1 RYSDV
6 LLDVDRSRR
15 RHCVTIARHG
25 HEIDFN
31 AKFRGDCPDQ
41 VGKKN
46 EAALQYSHY
55 RDRARGVIR
64 GDLPSHLRNAAPDF
78 LLRDQNCAQRRF
90 HRAASL
96 WYKRERFQRGRPMLR
111 RACFFPALFVLTS
124 AFAFGQTPP
133 NQQRNRVE
141 DYAIRGK
148 IVIANQHDFDQ
159 RIEVRLEKSAL
170 QVIQTSYT
178 DSSGNFEFRN
188 LAPGSYYVAVTLE
201 GYEPVHQLV
210 EIFNTFGNFSV
221 TIFLNK
227 PAVEIRERPFGIDAA
242 DPDVV
247 DISQMKENFPKKA
260 VQNYEK
266 ALDERQKGRLESAV
280 KLLEDA
286 VQIAPNF
293 FHAHNN
299 LGILY
304 QWMKRYPDA
313 EREYNRSRQ
322 LNAKS
327 ERPFVNLGSLFI
339 EESSLQR
346 SDREAGGKL
355 LDQALDALE
364 QAVKLNPRSAVGYF
378 LLGQANYRS

>member
-1 RYSDV
+1 
-6 LLDVDRSRR
+6 
-15 RHCVTIARHG
+15 
-25 HEIDFN
+25 
-31 AKFRGDCPDQ
+31 
-41 VGKKN
+41 
-46 EAALQYSHY
+46 
-55 RDRARGVIR
+55 
-64 GDLPSHLRNAAPDF
+64 
-78 LLRDQNCAQRRF
+78 
-90 HRAASL
+90 
-96 WYKRERFQRGRPMLR
+96 MLR

-304 QWMKRYPDA
+304 QSMKRYPDA

-327 ERPFVNLGSLFI
+327 ERPLVNLGSLFI

-378 LLGQANYRS
+378 LLGQANYRSDFLEEAEAAFKKAHDLDPHMGAARLMLANVYVKLEKWENVLEHLDAYLKENPKAVDRASVEQMRERIAKNAQAANERR